1 MSRIVSDIVDTYM
14 FRRINARTQFLVVRR
29 RSETEAK
36 DIWQSIHTKVLAGE
50 TALDAA
56 RRDVEQTTGVVPVRF
71 FTADYIGQ
79 FYDAVSDTIVLAP
92 TLAAQVAAKS
102 KVSVSAEFSDYA
114 WCDLE
119 ETTARLRWSSHRW
132 AVRHIYDVIAMGGD
146 EAEMY
151 AI

>member
-1 MSRIVSDIVDTYM
+1 MSRIVSDIVDTNL
-14 FRRINARTQFLVVRR
+14 FRKINARTKFLVVRR
-29 RSETEAK
+29 RSESDAV
-36 DIWQSIHTKVLAGE
+36 DIWQSIHTKVLPSE

-56 RRDVEQTTGVVPVRF
+56 RRDVEQTTGIVPIRF

-79 FYDAVSDTIVLAP
+79 FYDAITDTIALAP
-92 TLAAQVAAKS
+92 TLAAQVGEKS
-102 KVSVSAEFSDYA
+102 RVTVSSEYSDYA

-119 ETTARLRWSSHRW
+119 ETTARLRWSAHRW

>member
-1 MSRIVSDIVDTYM
+1 MPRIVSDIVDTYL
-14 FRRINARTQFLVVRR
+14 FRKINARTQFLVLLR
-29 RSETEAK
+29 RSETGT
-36 DIWQSIHTKVLAGE
+36 DDTWQSIHSKVLPSE
-50 TALDAA
+50 TAFDAA
-56 RRDVEQTTGVVPVRF
+56 RRDIEAATGIVPVRF
-71 FTADYIGQ
+71 YTADYIGQ
-79 FYDAVSDTIVLAP
+79 FYDPGTDTVVLAP

-102 KVSVSAEFSDYA
+102 RVTVSSDFGDYA